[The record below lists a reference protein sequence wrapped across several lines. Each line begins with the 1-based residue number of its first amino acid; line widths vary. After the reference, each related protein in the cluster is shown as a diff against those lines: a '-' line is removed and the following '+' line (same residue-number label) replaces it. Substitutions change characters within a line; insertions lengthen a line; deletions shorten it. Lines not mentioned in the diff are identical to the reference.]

1 MTKEVLISR
10 GKLLT
15 KLYEKCRDGHKLSF
29 AELVVIIEQM
39 PAEIKDDW
47 RIP

>member
-1 MTKEVLISR
+1 MAKEVLISR

-29 AELVVIIEQM
+29 AELVVIIGQM
-39 PAEIKDDW
+39 PAEIKEEW
-47 RIP
+47 KLP